1 MTRTRSLAAGAL
13 FAATALFGLALAGEA
28 SAADLGNDRTYGVG
42 DRPYSVASADFDGD
56 GSNDLVVP
64 NQDSNTVS
72 VLLGVGDGTF
82 GVPADYPTGAAP
94 RTVATADVD
103 GDGAV
108 DLAVANK
115 DSNDVSILLGRG
127 DGTFEPAGRV
137 DSGGKGPRTIA
148 ATDLDADGSPDL
160 VVANRFSDS
169 IGVLLGRGDG
179 TFDGAVSYPTGD
191 RAYEVAGSDFDGDG
205 AVDLAV
211 TNPDSDDVSV
221 LLGRGDGTLGK
232 PRNYKMGAGSSP
244 YTVGSADFD
253 GDGNDD
259 LVIGNYP
266 TRNISIMLGRGDGT
280 FGTPKIFGR
289 GLYAF
294 ALTAADL
301 DDDGEL
307 DLAVAS
313 HPFGGDNTYSG
324 NFSVLHGTG
333 DGTFARR
340 EDYGTGLGPVG
351 ITASDLDGD
360 AKPDVAVTNRES
372 DDVSVLTQGDARL
385 GLEAGRSLL
394 THPETTALS
403 GRLLDAAGAPLGGR
417 EVVLESRPWA
427 GAPATLPFQ
436 RVPGQPA
443 AGVTTAPDGTF
454 SLPGVKPGW
463 TTDYRARF
471 AGDGTNDPVTSP
483 LEVVRLK
490 VDVDLRVSGANL
502 KLGRGRSLSGRVF
515 PAHHGLP
522 VRLTIERDGRQV
534 AVKETKVGED
544 SRFDTLYRPTR
555 AGSYSVVARFPN
567 HFPGHLGNTSPVRRF
582 KVVD

>member
-1 MTRTRSLAAGAL
+1 MIRTRPLATGAL
-13 FAATALFGLALAGEA
+13 FAATTLFGLALAGPA
-28 SAADLGNDRTYGVG
+28 SAANLGNDGTYGVG
-42 DRPYSVASADFDGD
+42 DRPYSVTSADFDGD

-72 VLLGVGDGTF
+72 VLLGTGDGTF
-82 GVPADYPTGAAP
+82 GGPADYPTGAAP
-94 RTVATADVD
+94 RTVATADLD

-115 DSNDVSILLGRG
+115 DSNDVSILRNRG

-137 DSGGKGPRTIA
+137 GSGGEGPRTIA

-179 TFDGAVSYPTGD
+179 TFDGAVSYHTGD
-191 RAYEVAGSDFDGDG
+191 RAYEVASADFDGDG
-205 AVDLAV
+205 FNDLAV

-221 LLGRGDGTLGK
+221 LLGRGDGTLGT

-244 YTVGSADFD
+244 YTVAAADFD
-253 GDGNDD
+253 RDGDDD
-259 LVIGNYP
+259 LVVGNYR
-266 TRNISIMLGRGDGT
+266 TRNISILPGRGDGT
-280 FGTPKIFGR
+280 FGAPRTFGR

-301 DDDGEL
+301 DDDGKL

-313 HPFGGDNTYSG
+313 HPFGGARTYAG
-324 NFSVLHGTG
+324 NFSVLHGNG
-333 DGTFARR
+333 DGTFAGR
-340 EDYGTGLGPVG
+340 EDYGAGLGPVG
-351 ITASDLDGD
+351 ITASDFDGD
-360 AKPDVAVTNRES
+360 GRPDVAVTNRES

-385 GLEAGRSLL
+385 GLGAGRALL
-394 THPETTALS
+394 THPEGTTLS

-436 RVPGQPA
+436 RVAGQPS

-454 SLPGVKPGW
+454 SLPGVRPGW

-471 AGDGTNDPVTSP
+471 AGGGTDDPITSP

-490 VDVDLRVSGANL
+490 VEVDLRVPGTAL
-502 KLGRGRSLSGRVF
+502 KLGRSRSLSGEVS
-515 PAHHGLP
+515 PAHHGMP
-522 VRLTIERDGRQV
+522 VRLTIERDGKPV
-534 AVKETKVGED
+534 AARETKVDEN
-544 SRFDTLYRPTR
+544 SRFETSYRPART
-555 AGSYSVVARFPN
+555 GSYSVIARFPN
-567 HFPGHLGNTSPVRRF
+567 HPPGHLGNTSPVRRF